1 MLPAKPSKGK
11 AATSEPLEVFDDKI
25 DLHGL
30 PNTKELPDAIACHI
44 MVERVTP
51 QAWTN
56 IIKSMSLEKL
66 LDLYDNGYTCQA
78 VVDNHLNDR
87 VRDLIRVYKETKKEL
102 GLVTSR
108 EAELKAK
115 YDGVVMG
122 VDENPIVV
130 GLQEEVKSLE
140 GQLKDH
146 EADYGRLLLEERNY
160 EEENRWSEVA
170 MQNAYK
176 CKIGLSVSKAGNAYV
191 TAEYPFL
198 VEATRDP
205 STALEDLLSKKPRS
219 LNPPHSNQEAF
230 TFKPQSSAPITIT
243 EKLVSSNCTPEKT
256 TDNA

>member
-30 PNTKELPDAIACHI
+30 PSTKELLDAIACHI

-66 LDLYDNGYTCQA
+66 LDLHDNGYTRQA

-122 VDENPIVV
+122 LDENPIVV

-146 EADYGRLLLEERNY
+146 EADYGRLLLEERKWASQKERIVVIESKCDGLEKERY
-160 EEENRWSEVA
+160 KLGEIKIKLREEIDGLKLRCRMLKQDRAEV
-170 MQNAYK
+170 
-176 CKIGLSVSKAGNAYV
+176 VSKVVSYIAMK
-191 TAEYPFL
+191 L
-198 VEATRDP
+198 H
-205 STALEDLLSKKPRS
+205 
-219 LNPPHSNQEAF
+219 HSDD
-230 TFKPQSSAPITIT
+230 
-243 EKLVSSNCTPEKT
+243 V
-256 TDNA
+256 